1 MTQSLFDDEKL
12 NLNVD
17 MDVLEKLLKKDGL
30 VMEKQYEQTK

>member
-30 VMEKQYEQTK
+30 VMEKSYEQTK